1 MIGEAETIARDGT
14 DTTATHWADMQTLWA
29 QYQSW
34 QKHDQLL
41 TDSQDKLS
49 STSPDTAKDLEGL
62 LGSPDDLTL
71 AGQQLQAA
79 LMERLNELEKLTRQA
94 ELSFDQQQ
102 KLTQIRTRLSREME
116 LRSLGNVEPNYDRER

>member
-1 MIGEAETIARDGT
+1 MTGEAETITRDGT
-14 DTTATHWADMQTLWA
+14 DNTAALYADLQTLWT

-34 QKHDQLL
+34 QQHEQLL

-49 STSPDTAKDLEGL
+49 GTSPDTAKDLEGL

-79 LMERLNELEKLTRQA
+79 LTARLNVLENPNRQTELT
-94 ELSFDQQQ
+94 FDQQQ
-102 KLTQIRTRLSREME
+102 ELIQIRTRLSREME
-116 LRSLGNVEPNYDRER
+116 LRSLGSPERDFDRER